1 MSKKRRFASRG
12 FSWSNGIVTLDRV
25 GREFDVDAERDL
37 IQAILRSGVY
47 DGGHVLEL
55 PTVEEL
61 SKSAAALFSEQA
73 AFAQTIQTGVV
84 EALPVTPLDGKIN
97 EELELQAIAEE
108 ERLRREQAQEDL
120 QKIAE
125 RKATRE
131 KIYGSRRESKP
142 KNEKEIMDKPKSETK
157 KRRATETAKPAS
169 AEREPKKKG

>member
-97 EELELQAIAEE
+97 EELELQAIV
-108 ERLRREQAQEDL
+108 
-120 QKIAE
+120 
-125 RKATRE
+125 
-131 KIYGSRRESKP
+131 YGSRRESKP

-157 KRRATETAKPAS
+157 KRRATGTAKPAS
-169 AEREPKKKG
+169 AERESKKG

>member
-1 MSKKRRFASRG
+1 MGKKRRFASRG
-12 FSWSNGIVTLDRV
+12 FSWSNGIVTLDRA

-37 IQAILRSGVY
+37 IQAILCGGVY

-55 PTVEEL
+55 PTAEDL
-61 SKSAAALFSEQA
+61 SKSAAASLGEQT
-73 AFAQTIQTGVV
+73 AFAQTFETAAV

-108 ERLRREQAQEDL
+108 ERLRRELAQEDL
-120 QKIAE
+120 RKIAE

-131 KIYGSRRESKP
+131 KIYGARRESKP
-142 KNEKEIMDKPKSETK
+142 KNEKEITDKPKSETK
-157 KRRATETAKPAS
+157 KRRAAGTAKPAS